1 MYIRNKLSKV
11 FGGEGTFFQK
21 GPFGEND
28 IGGQMKRYILV
39 LIMVIITTLYL
50 YVYPGEL
57 KKLTFE
63 QVYMNQGEKL
73 LKPLPFIPG
82 WADDRNY
89 YEVRDQ
95 KIYKVDVRSRKE
107 HLVLDGTKY
116 EKLTAEGLNL
126 LRSADKTDD
135 YRRFLFLKDGDI
147 FFFPVKENTVIR
159 LTNTEEPEENPTFSP
174 DGNKVAYTRA
184 GNLYVCEITTK
195 KEQQLTNDGSEEI
208 LNGYASWVY
217 YEEILGRAGNYKAF
231 WWSPDSQKLTFMKF
245 DQSKVPVFPI
255 YRADGIY
262 GELEKQRYPKPGY
275 PNPEVKIATVDV
287 ATGNVEWIPME
298 DKDDHYLAFPR
309 WNKKSTVVYFQWL
322 NRGQDHLKVLCWD
335 PVAKKISSV
344 YEEQQKTW
352 VDLLDDED
360 LQLLENGDLL
370 VRSSKSGWFHIY
382 YISKDGNSRPIT
394 SGDWTVNSINLVDEK
409 TQQVYFI
416 ARKEAS
422 TETDF
427 YSVDFSGKQINRLTD
442 QAGTHRVTVSPG
454 GSYFVDEYSSV
465 QFPARMDLRTGK
477 GKLVRQLG
485 DSNTPV
491 MATYDLAR
499 KELFRIKTPDGYEL
513 PAAWLLPPGFDKTKK
528 YPVVVSIYGGPG
540 ASFVMNYF
548 NYRGSFRDHFLAQ
561 QGIIVFSVDHRGS
574 GHFGKKGMDLMHR
587 CLGKWE
593 MQDYTEAVKYIR
605 TLPFVDS
612 QRIGITGSSYGGY
625 TTTLALTYASDYFQ
639 YGIAGASVIDWALYD
654 SVYTERFMDTP
665 QENPEGYK
673 NASVLSYIDKYKNNS
688 LLITHGTMDD
698 NVHMQNTIQFINA
711 AEDAGKMF
719 ELMLFPNERHGSRA
733 KRVIETKMELDF
745 WLRKFFGKTL

>member
-1 MYIRNKLSKV
+1 
-11 FGGEGTFFQK
+11 
-21 GPFGEND
+21 
-28 IGGQMKRYILV
+28 MKRYISI
-39 LIMVIITTLYL
+39 LIVVMITTLYL
-50 YVYPGEL
+50 YLYPGEL

-73 LKPLPFIPG
+73 LKPLPTLSG

-89 YEVRDQ
+89 YEVKEQ
-95 KIYKVDVRSRKE
+95 KLYKVDARGGKE
-107 HLVLDGTKY
+107 RLFLDGAKY
-116 EKLTAEGLNL
+116 EKLNAEGEGLNP
-126 LRSADKTDD
+126 LRSADKTAD
-135 YRRFLFLKDGDI
+135 YSRFLFLKDGDV
-147 FFFPVKENTVIR
+147 FFFSVKENILTR
-159 LTNTEEPEENPTFSP
+159 LTNTKEPEENPTFSP
-174 DGNKVAYTRA
+174 DGNWVAYTMA
-184 GNLYVCEITTK
+184 GNLYVYDIAAK
-195 KEQQLTNDGSEEI
+195 KEKQLTRDGSEEI

-231 WWSPDSQKLTFMKF
+231 WWSPDSRKLAFIRF

-275 PNPEVKIATVDV
+275 PNPEVKIGTADI
-287 ATGNVEWIPME
+287 ATGGVAWIPLE
-298 DKDDHYLAFPR
+298 DKDEHYLAFPR
-309 WNKKSTVVYFQWL
+309 WNKKSDSVYFQWL

-335 PVAKKISSV
+335 PATKKITTV

-352 VDLLDDED
+352 VDFLEEGS
-360 LQLLENGDLL
+360 LQFLENGDLL

-382 YISKDGNSRPIT
+382 YIPGDGKPRPVT
-394 SGDWTVNSINLVDEK
+394 SGDWTVNSINFVDEK
-409 TQQVYFI
+409 SQQIYFT

-422 TETDF
+422 TDTDF
-427 YSVDFSGKQINRLTD
+427 YRTDFSGKQITRLTD
-442 QAGTHRVTVSPG
+442 LSGAHRVTVSPG
-454 GSYFVDEYSSV
+454 GDYFIDEYSSV

-485 DSNTPV
+485 DSITPV
-491 MATYDLAR
+491 MATYDLAK
-499 KELFRIKTPDGYEL
+499 KELFSIKTPDGYEL

-528 YPVVVSIYGGPG
+528 YPVVFSIYGGPG
-540 ASFVMNYF
+540 ASTVLNYF

-587 CLGKWE
+587 CFGKWE
-593 MQDYTEAVKYIR
+593 MQDYTEAVKYLR

-612 QRIGITGSSYGGY
+612 QRIGITGASYGGY
-625 TTTLALTYASDYFQ
+625 VAALALTNASDYFQ

-665 QENPEGYK
+665 RENPEGYK
-673 NASVLSYIDKYKNNS
+673 NASVLSYIDKYKTNS

-698 NVHMQNTIQFINA
+698 NVHMQNTIQFVDKV
-711 AEDAGKMF
+711 EDAGKIF

-733 KRVIETKMELDF
+733 KRIIETKMELDF
-745 WLRKFFGKTL
+745 WLRKFFNKPL